1 MRKLCPGLL
10 ATHNS
15 ASEYLQ
21 WQLTDEQVAQDL
33 VTPSISLPKN
43 KHILFFLLF
52 VPCLASLAKIC
63 VNKSSSVVSSED
75 CYRNTLIFLS
85 SFSGPVHIFHSFMYF
100 LPDPSTHTHTHT
112 KLSYWETGTCEQSS
126 LYNGHNRTR
135 KTPKLQGPKVC
146 ARAPAVLCTYGT
158 ETPAYAA
165 EAGTPLALQ
174 QAQKLLLWKE
184 GSEKAACFCCRL
196 FNLTSNS
203 GAEPELSAVTK
214 KKKKKGKIY
223 YDHNH
228 PTLYCSIPIMEL
240 ENWSLES
247 NYQAGYIPIKDLKNW
262 TLKSNYQPGK

>member
-1 MRKLCPGLL
+1 M
-10 ATHNS
+10 
-15 ASEYLQ
+15 
-21 WQLTDEQVAQDL
+21 
-33 VTPSISLPKN
+33 
-43 KHILFFLLF
+43 
-52 VPCLASLAKIC
+52 
-63 VNKSSSVVSSED
+63 VSSED

-85 SFSGPVHIFHSFMYF
+85 SFSGPAHFSFIHVF
-100 LPDPSTHTHTHT
+100 SPWPFKTHTHTHT

-146 ARAPAVLCTYGT
+146 ARAPAVLRTYGM
-158 ETPAYAA
+158 ETLAYAA

-184 GSEKAACFCCRL
+184 GSEKPACFCCRL

-203 GAEPELSAVTK
+203 RAEPELSAVTK
-214 KKKKKGKIY
+214 KKKGKIY
-223 YDHNH
+223 HDHNH